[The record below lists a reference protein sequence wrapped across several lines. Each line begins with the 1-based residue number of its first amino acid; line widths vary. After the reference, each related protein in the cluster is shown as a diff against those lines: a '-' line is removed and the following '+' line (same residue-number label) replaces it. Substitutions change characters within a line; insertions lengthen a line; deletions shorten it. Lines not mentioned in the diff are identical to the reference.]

1 MKKTFKAII
10 SVLMSLVLVFTVAS
24 TAFATQAQGCDCGKA
39 PVVFVEGIGT
49 TLYIW
54 EDSGERKTVF
64 PMSTDVIFTSLA
76 KFVPAAV
83 VASLFGGWSGF
94 SKSLSVFVCDI
105 FSEIDCDENGD
116 SVLPVVAHPPV
127 DADIA
132 EHLYGENIYSFRY
145 DWRLDPYVIAA
156 ELDEY
161 IDAVIAA
168 TGHEKVVLS
177 AYSEGGEVT
186 LAYLD
191 AYGSDKLERYV
202 AQCSAFQGL
211 TLIGEVFTN
220 NVGVKGKVLAD
231 FLVSV
236 VSSTGADDGV
246 VTLLDIL
253 RYTGVYS
260 LFALLLDSVL
270 ENCFDDI
277 YATLARDVFACMP
290 GIFGFVPAEYFDKA
304 VDMLFGH
311 DKAKYATLIER
322 ITRYHN
328 AQVNAKSIIEKAID
342 NGVAVAFVSNYGVGS
357 MPLLGDKIYQSDML
371 IDSANTAGGA
381 TFAPFGEI
389 LGNDYKQ
396 AVSDGHTHISPDGAV
411 DASSC
416 MFPEYTWFI
425 SGFTH
430 WNECDEFVHW
440 LYWCDGQPTVWD
452 NPDYPQFLAG
462 NPAELTVAPQK

>member
-1 MKKTFKAII
+1 MKKAIKAII
-10 SVLMSLVLVFTVAS
+10 AVIMSLVLVFSITS
-24 TAFATQAQGCDCGKA
+24 SAFATETEGCDCGKT

-49 TLYIW
+49 TLYIM
-54 EDSGERKTVF
+54 EDGGERKTVF
-64 PMSTDVIFTSLA
+64 PMSTDVILISLA
-76 KFVPAAV
+76 KFIPAV
-83 VASLFGGWSGF
+83 LISSVFGGWSGF
-94 SKSLSVFVCDI
+94 SKSLSVFVCDL
-105 FSEIDCDENGD
+105 FSEIDCDENGN

-127 DADIA
+127 DAEAA
-132 EHLYGENIYSFRY
+132 EHIYGENIYTFRY

-161 IDAVIAA
+161 IDSVIAA
-168 TGHEKVVLS
+168 TGHDKVVLS

-191 AYGSDKLERYV
+191 EFGSDKLERYV

-260 LFALLLDSVL
+260 LLSLLVDSVL
-270 ENCFDDI
+270 DNCFDDI

-311 DKAKYATLIER
+311 DKAKYAALIER
-322 ITRYHN
+322 VTRYHN
-328 AQVNAKSIIEKAID
+328 AQVNAESIIEKAID
-342 NGVAVAFVSNYGVGS
+342 NGVSVAFVSNYGVGS

-381 TFAPFGEI
+381 TFAPFGKTF
-389 LGNDYKQ
+389 GDGYNQ
-396 AVSDGHTHISPDGAV
+396 AENDGHNHLSPDGCV
-411 DASSC
+411 DASTC
-416 MFPEYTWFI
+416 MFPEYTWFV

-430 WNECDEFVHW
+430 WNVCEEFINW
-440 LYWCDGQPTVWD
+440 LYWCEGQPTVWD
-452 NPDYPQFLAG
+452 NPAYPQFLEG
-462 NPAELTVAPQK
+462 KVETGEVIPQK